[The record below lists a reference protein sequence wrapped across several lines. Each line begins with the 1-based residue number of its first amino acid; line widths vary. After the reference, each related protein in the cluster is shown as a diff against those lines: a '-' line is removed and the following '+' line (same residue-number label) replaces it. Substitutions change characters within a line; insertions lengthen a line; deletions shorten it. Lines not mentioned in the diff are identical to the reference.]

1 MIREISRDTYLSIA
15 AEADAWYSMINRGD
29 IRIKNGLNSR
39 NLSRTI
45 YDNQYSIMV
54 SNAEETFPVDP
65 IIITHDSDIALLVTV
80 HVNVSKHPKHP
91 YYCHYLKLIRP
102 VKGETWVVYDWP
114 EGPTAATL
122 SSTGH
127 VGRIDGIEAI
137 IR

>member
-1 MIREISRDTYLSIA
+1 MLRQITHKEYKLIA
-15 AEADAWYSMINRGD
+15 EEADAVYSLINQG
-29 IRIKNGLNSR
+29 IYKQKGGINSR
-39 NLSRTI
+39 DIARSL
-45 YDNQYSIMV
+45 YQNQYRIMCI
-54 SNAEETFPVDP
+54 NAEETYPAEP
-65 IIITHDSDIALLVTV
+65 IVITSDSKLALLVTI

-91 YYCHYLKLIRP
+91 YYCQYLKYLRP
-102 VKGETWVVYDWP
+102 LKGETWVVYDWP